1 MVLVSSDEDARCQ
14 TTAARGSP
22 RVHTGMALSLSLSL
36 GRSLSLSLGEPEAYL
51 GTSVA
56 CPGNL

>member
-14 TTAARGSP
+14 TAAARGSP
-22 RVHTGMALSLSLSL
+22 IALSLS
-36 GRSLSLSLGEPEAYL
+36 RSLSLSLGEPEAYL